1 MEKNQRSKISCHCPF
16 KRGAGEWVCV
26 KDLRQEEE
34 IKEEMD
40 GKKAKTVK
48 CVQLEENIGKISTY
62 YTCNI

>member
-1 MEKNQRSKISCHCPF
+1 M
-16 KRGAGEWVCV
+16 

-48 CVQLEENIGKISTY
+48 CVQLEENIGKIGTY
-62 YTCNI
+62 CTCNMVLLHNGGF